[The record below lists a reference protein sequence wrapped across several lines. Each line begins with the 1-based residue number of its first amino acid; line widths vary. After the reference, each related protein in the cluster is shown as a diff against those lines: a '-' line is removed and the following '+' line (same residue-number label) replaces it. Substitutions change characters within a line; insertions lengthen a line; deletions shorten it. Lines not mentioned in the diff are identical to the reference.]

1 MFSAGNKNENNW
13 YKDKYNSIV
22 IQRNFLLIAIIIFSV
37 TLLVCMSILSR
48 LQSNDNVK
56 PYIIEYNSNT
66 GLMSVVETQSK
77 KEYTAQQAVKESM
90 VVQYINRRE
99 APKLSTIEDD
109 MNYIR
114 VMTSSKLYNEYT
126 KSMSELTGKLRNAGS
141 NARYSIDITDFSY
154 LNASRVQIKM
164 TRKLYDNNDVE
175 IDNEDYKIIV
185 SFGFSSLILPI
196 EEMRINPLGFQITQ
210 HNISKIRAQ
219 KPVIQL
225 NSNGNG

>member
-210 HNISKIRAQ
+210 YNISKVRAQ

-225 NSNGNG
+225 NNNGNG

>member
-210 HNISKIRAQ
+210 YNISKIRAQ

>member
-210 HNISKIRAQ
+210 YNISKIRAQ

-225 NSNGNG
+225 NNNGNG